1 MNPTIVYQLIL
12 AKQGSNPKRVIRDI
26 GLTWLIATAVVLLT
40 NIGSVGSFDNY
51 LAIFGFALLFIA
63 QLELGNHTF
72 DEYKQ
77 ERSATQWLML
87 PASSFEKW
95 LSSFLTSF
103 LVVLVF
109 LLVVS
114 VSTLTANLLVSLFG
128 WGNLVPIFN
137 PFGHDALLLLKLYV
151 WVHPVL
157 FFSAIYFKKRPM
169 IKTFGALSLLLI
181 VWLLYTGSLVNL
193 MLGDLISASVQDF
206 QTQARAVEVL
216 RIGNFLEIRG
226 EDVQFTSTLFT
237 QMVSTILTL
246 LYFSFC
252 WLMSF
257 LRFKEVEL

>member
-12 AKQGSNPKRVIRDI
+12 AKQGSKPKRVIRDI
-26 GLTWLIATAVVLLT
+26 GLTWLIATAVVLLA
-40 NIGSVGSFDNY
+40 NIGSAGSFDNY
-51 LAIFGFALLFIA
+51 SGIFGVALLFIA

-87 PASSFEKW
+87 PASPFEKW

-114 VSTLTANLLVSLFG
+114 LSTLAANLLVSLFG

-137 PFGHDALLLLKLYV
+137 PFGQDALVLLKLYV
-151 WVHPVL
+151 WIHPLL
-157 FFSAIYFKKRPM
+157 FFSAIYFKKRPI
-169 IKTFGALSLLLI
+169 IKSFGALSLLLI
-181 VWLLYTGSLVNL
+181 VWLFYTGSLVNL
-193 MLGDLISASVQDF
+193 MLGDQISASMLEFPSQMRS
-206 QTQARAVEVL
+206 AEVL

-226 EDVQFTSTLFT
+226 EDVQFNSTRFT
-237 QMVSTILTL
+237 QFASTILTL
-246 LYFSFC
+246 LYFGFF

-257 LRFKEVEL
+257 LRFKELEL